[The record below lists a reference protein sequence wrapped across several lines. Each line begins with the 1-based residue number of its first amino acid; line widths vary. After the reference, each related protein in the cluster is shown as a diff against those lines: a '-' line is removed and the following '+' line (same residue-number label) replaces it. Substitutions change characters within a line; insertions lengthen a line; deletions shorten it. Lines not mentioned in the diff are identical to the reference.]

1 MDGEPWTE
9 LLKAFK
15 KFIESRI
22 RINNDNEIISIIVFD
37 ETAKIILIEG
47 ILNFIMNQNY
57 AKFNL
62 MVELI
67 MRLLLHKLQN

>member
-37 ETAKIILIEG
+37 ETAKIIIDRRNIKLYNES
-47 ILNFIMNQNY
+47 
-57 AKFNL
+57 
-62 MVELI
+62 ELC
-67 MRLLLHKLQN
+67 KV